1 MRGKKGITL
10 IAGIAVL
17 VLLILSYVLLRSG
30 NKDETEVSEE
40 NEKTVTIAE
49 LKEENMS
56 SLSFGTKD
64 NMISFHQEENTW
76 YYAEDREFPVDQ
88 GAMSDLAAKLAEVK
102 AARTIDQP
110 KDMGEYGLEEPAAD
124 IIVKDKEG
132 NETTLHL
139 GNDNT
144 VVSGCYLY
152 LNDDKSKVYLIDSDV
167 KTSFLCN
174 LYDLAEMETFPPVS
188 GTAIT
193 QVTID
198 TQGKQFDIAKDS
210 NSKTGWTVTDWD
222 GTKKPASS
230 TAVSDTGTKISSL
243 SYNSYVN
250 YKEDSMDEYG
260 LTEPTAAI
268 TVKYQETTTDSSD
281 NTDST
286 ESEEDTQTTVEKEL
300 HLYVGAEDGNGN
312 YYVKTQGIQG
322 VYTISA
328 ENLDSIIKE
337 ELSSYLDTYV
347 NNVSFADLS
356 KLEVIKDQQTYV
368 LTSKSAEKES
378 SSDEKQDEEES
389 EIELKYYVNERE
401 VDSSEF
407 LAFYSSV
414 SGMDSNSRLES
425 KPETEGEP
433 ELTIRF
439 YDNVSG
445 TETSVDYYA
454 YDSNFYLT
462 IDNEDNYL
470 LVNKMNVK
478 DMIEKFDKLT
488 AE

>member
-1 MRGKKGITL
+1 M
-10 IAGIAVL
+10 
-17 VLLILSYVLLRSG
+17 
-30 NKDETEVSEE
+30 
-40 NEKTVTIAE
+40 
-49 LKEENMS
+49 
-56 SLSFGTKD
+56 
-64 NMISFHQEENTW
+64 
-76 YYAEDREFPVDQ
+76 
-88 GAMSDLAAKLAEVK
+88 
-102 AARTIDQP
+102 
-110 KDMGEYGLEEPAAD
+110 
-124 IIVKDKEG
+124 
-132 NETTLHL
+132 
-139 GNDNT
+139 
-144 VVSGCYLY
+144 
-152 LNDDKSKVYLIDSDV
+152 
-167 KTSFLCN
+167 
-174 LYDLAEMETFPPVS
+174 
-188 GTAIT
+188 
-193 QVTID
+193 
-198 TQGKQFDIAKDS
+198 
-210 NSKTGWTVTDWD
+210 
-222 GTKKPASS
+222 
-230 TAVSDTGTKISSL
+230 
-243 SYNSYVN
+243 
-250 YKEDSMDEYG
+250 
-260 LTEPTAAI
+260 
-268 TVKYQETTTDSSD
+268 
-281 NTDST
+281 
-286 ESEEDTQTTVEKEL
+286 